1 MSKYERLFTPIKIG
15 THEYKNRIV
24 ASPIY
29 STSFLSLAEAPE
41 LGFEL
46 EEAMRARAL
55 GGCAQVTLGETP
67 VNFTGASREPFPP
80 IDYTNFDDPMIDQLS
95 RITAF
100 VKEQGATCLL
110 ELSHCGESVEDIP
123 GVEYGLGPMGYTR
136 ADGMQIYAMDEASML
151 GVINDFIVAA
161 KFMQHACVDGVVIH
175 AGHGWLLHQF
185 LSSRTNQRTD
195 RYGGSLENRARFPL
209 ELFKSLRNALGKDFI
224 IEMRVSGDECMENG
238 MGIHETVEFCKMV
251 EPYIDSIHMS
261 VGVYRNPILSG
272 EFSSLFQRHG
282 LNADYSA
289 AVKAAVNI
297 PVIVVGG
304 INNPELAEELLAQ
317 SKCDLIALGR
327 QLTADPDFANKSQQD
342 MEWDISPCLRCFK
355 CFPGPLEGVSLSE
368 LPFIFG
374 CTVNP
379 AEFFYDVEF
388 LNKKP
393 EDSRSVLVVG
403 GGVGGMQAAI
413 TAHDRGHDVTLVE
426 KTDKLGGLLF
436 FTDID
441 NYKGDLRAFKNV
453 LIRRIEERD
462 IKVILNTEVTKETIA
477 KHKADA
483 VILAIGSSPIVPP
496 IKGIE
501 NAVHALDVYR
511 GKSEIGQKVIIIGG
525 GLVGC
530 ETGLHLAKEGKD
542 VTVIEMGE
550 SVAPDSYPMHRIALV
565 NELDQLVTTKVK
577 TKCVEILPAAVKA
590 IDELGNEVLFE
601 ADSIVFALGMKA
613 NDTEKDALLGEL
625 SNSKVFV
632 IGDCVRAAKVYEAVR
647 EGFTAAMSIY

>member
-1 MSKYERLFTPIKIG
+1 MSKYERLFTPIRIG

-80 IDYTNFDDPMIDQLS
+80 IDYANYEDPMMKQLS
-95 RITAF
+95 RITSF
-100 VKEQGATCLL
+100 VKEQGAKCLI

-136 ADGMQIYAMDEASML
+136 DDGMQIYAMDEDSMS

-161 KFMQHACVDGVVIH
+161 EFMRHAGVDGAVIH

-209 ELFKSLRNALGKDFI
+209 KLFKALRNALGKEFI

-238 MGIHETVEFCKMV
+238 MGIDETVEFCKLV

-272 EFSSLFQRHG
+272 EFSSLFQKHG
-282 LNADYSA
+282 LNADYAA
-289 AVKAAVNI
+289 AVKAEVSI

-304 INNPELAEELLAQ
+304 INSPELAEELLAQ
-317 SKCDLIALGR
+317 SKCDLVALGR
-327 QLTADPDFANKSQQD
+327 QLTADPNFANKAELE
-342 MEWDISPCLRCFK
+342 MGWDISPCLRCFK
-355 CFPGPLEGVSLSE
+355 CFPGPLEGVSLSD

-393 EDSRSVLVVG
+393 EGPRKVLVVG

-426 KTDKLGGLLF
+426 KADKLGGLLF
-436 FTDID
+436 FTDTD
-441 NYKGDLRAFKNV
+441 NYKEDLRAFKDV
-453 LIRRIEERD
+453 LIRRIEERG
-462 IKVILNTEVTKETIA
+462 IKVLLNTEFTAEAVSEF
-477 KHKADA
+477 KADA
-483 VILAIGSSPIVPP
+483 LIVAIGSSPIVPP

-511 GKSEIGQKVIIIGG
+511 GKVELGKKIIIIGG

-530 ETGLHLAKEGKD
+530 ETGLHLAKEGKE

-550 SVAPDSYPMHRIALV
+550 IVAPDSYPMHRIGLV
-565 NELDQLVTTKVK
+565 NELDQLVTTKTK
-577 TKCVEILPAAVKA
+577 TKCIEILPTAVKVV
-590 IDELGNEVLFE
+590 DEFGNELLLE

-613 NDTEKDALLGEL
+613 NSAEKDALLSEPK
-625 SNSKVFV
+625 NSEVYE